1 MPAGMFFFALSV
13 HGPIFAIRLTCHL
26 LLLMIPSI
34 EQRVA
39 ARLTLNVKSVTV
51 TIELLNGGA
60 TVPFIARYRKEATT
74 SANQGPLDEVQI
86 AQIQNTYQKL
96 LDFDKRRETI
106 LKSIDEQGKLT
117 ADLRRKIEATDSLAD
132 LEDLYLPYKQKRKTR
147 ATQAIE
153 RGLEPLANILIAQW
167 ESNIERA
174 AQRYVSDAVPTVAD
188 ALQGARDILAER
200 FSEDADAR
208 QRIRNLFER
217 EAIIRA
223 VVRKGKETDGIK
235 FNDYFD
241 FAESLRR
248 VPSHRL
254 LAIRRGEAE
263 GFLTVS
269 IGPDEAVAIERLERQ
284 FMTNR
289 SGSPACLEQISLA
302 IRDVYKRLLKPSIET
317 EFANNSKEKADT
329 DAIQIFADNLRQLLL
344 SPPLGQQR
352 VLAID
357 PGYRT
362 GCKTVCLDAQGN
374 LLIDTVLYLAQ
385 SDRQRQQAAQVVRKL
400 VAQYSIDAIAIGNGT
415 AGRETE
421 DFVNRLALDK
431 PVFMVSEQGA
441 SIYSASEVAR
451 SEFPDRDVT
460 VRGAVSIGRR
470 LMDPLAELVKIDPK
484 SIGVGQ
490 YQHDVNQTELKNSLD
505 TVVARCVNQVG
516 VSLNTASAYLLRY
529 VSGLGPQLAGNIV
542 AYRAEHGAFT
552 SREQLKKVP
561 RLGSKAF
568 EQCAGFLRI
577 EGAKN
582 PLDNSAVH
590 PERYAVVQQMA
601 VAVRSTVVDLIRQ
614 PDLRQQ
620 IQPERYVT
628 EEVGLLTLRD
638 ILTELAKPGRD
649 PRGQLSVF
657 EYDARVRSIDDLH
670 EGMVLSGVVTNIT
683 AFGAFVDIGVK
694 QDGLVHVSQMANQYV
709 SDPKTVV
716 NVYQKVKVKVMEVD
730 KMRKRIAL
738 SMKI

>member
-1 MPAGMFFFALSV
+1 MTQLP
-13 HGPIFAIRLTCHL
+13 
-26 LLLMIPSI
+26 

-39 ARLTLNVKSVTV
+39 ARLGLNARSVAA

-60 TVPFIARYRKEATT
+60 TVPFIARYRKEATA
-74 SANQGPLDEVQI
+74 SATGVPLDEVQI
-86 AQIQNTYQKL
+86 GQIKEAYQKL
-96 LDFDKRRETI
+96 LELDKRREAI

-117 ADLRRKIEATDSLAD
+117 PELRRKLEATDSLID

-147 ATQAIE
+147 AIIAIE
-153 RGLEPLANILIAQW
+153 RGLEPLANVIISQR
-167 ESNIERA
+167 EPNIERT
-174 AQRYVSDAVPTVAD
+174 AQRYLSDAVPTIAD

-200 FSEDADAR
+200 VSEDADAR

-217 EAIIRA
+217 EAIVRS
-223 VVRKGKETDGIK
+223 VVKKGKDTEGVK
-235 FNDYFD
+235 FKDYFD
-241 FAESLRR
+241 FAEPLRR

-254 LAIRRGEAE
+254 LALRRGEAE
-263 GFLTVS
+263 GFLNVS
-269 IGPDEAVAIERLERQ
+269 IGPDEEAAIERLERQ
-284 FMTNR
+284 FVADR
-289 SGSPACLEQISLA
+289 SGTPVCKEQVSLA
-302 IRDVYKRLLKPSIET
+302 IRDGYKRLLKPSLET
-317 EFANNSKEKADT
+317 EFANLSKEKADME
-329 DAIQIFADNLRQLLL
+329 AIRIFADNLRQLLL

-374 LLIDTVLYLAQ
+374 LLTDTVLYLSQ
-385 SDRQRQQAAQVVRKL
+385 SENQRQQAAQTVQKL
-400 VAQYSIDAIAIGNGT
+400 VSQHKIGAIAIGNGT

-421 DFVNRLALDK
+421 EFVQSLNLTNASGEAL
-431 PVFMVSEQGA
+431 PIFMVSEQGA

-451 SEFPDRDVT
+451 EEFPDRDVT

-490 YQHDVNQTELKNSLD
+490 YQHDVDQTDLKTSLD
-505 TVVARCVNQVG
+505 TVVESCVNQVG

-542 AYRAEHGAFT
+542 AYRAENGAFT
-552 SREQLKKVP
+552 SRDQLKKVP
-561 RLGSKAF
+561 RLGPKAF

-590 PERYAVVQQMA
+590 PERYALVERMA
-601 VAVRSTVVDLIRQ
+601 TDAGSTVTDLVHR
-614 PDLRQQ
+614 PELRQQ
-620 IQPERYVT
+620 IKPERYVT
-628 EEVGLLTLRD
+628 TDVGLPTLRD

-649 PRGQLSVF
+649 PREQLSVF
-657 EYDARVRSIDDLH
+657 EYDARVRSVDDLH
-670 EGMVLSGVVTNIT
+670 EGMVLHGVVTNIT

-694 QDGLVHVSQMANQYV
+694 QDGLVHVSQLANHFV

-716 NVYQKVKVKVMEVD
+716 KVYQKVKVKVMEVD
-730 KMRKRIAL
+730 KARKRIAL
-738 SMKI
+738 SMKF

>member
-1 MPAGMFFFALSV
+1 MFFFALLIRRA
-13 HGPIFAIRLTCHL
+13 IFATQIISHL
-26 LLLMIPSI
+26 LALMISSS

-39 ARLTLNVKSVTV
+39 DRLSLNSKSIAA

-60 TVPFIARYRKEATT
+60 TIPFIARYRKEATA

-86 AQIQNTYQKL
+86 AQIQDTYQKL
-96 LDFDKRRETI
+96 LDIDKRRESI

-117 ADLRRKIEATDSLAD
+117 PDLRQKIQATDSLTD
-132 LEDLYLPYKQKRKTR
+132 LEDVYLPYKQKRKTR
-147 ATQAIE
+147 AILAIE
-153 RGLEPLANILIAQW
+153 RGLEPLANVLIAQR
-167 ESNIERA
+167 EPNVERT
-174 AQRYVSDAVPTVAD
+174 AQRYISDAVPTVLD

-223 VVRKGKETDGIK
+223 VVKKGKEIEGIK
-235 FNDYFD
+235 FKDYFD
-241 FAESLRR
+241 FAEPLRR

-263 GFLTVS
+263 GFLTVG
-269 IGPDEAVAIERLERQ
+269 IGPDEDAAIERLERQ
-284 FMTNR
+284 FVADR
-289 SGSPACLEQISLA
+289 SGTPACKEHVSLA
-302 IRDVYKRLLKPSIET
+302 VRDSYKRLLKPSLET
-317 EFANNSKEKADT
+317 EFANRSKEKADT
-329 DAIQIFADNLRQLLL
+329 DAILIFADNLRQLLL

-374 LLIDTVLYLAQ
+374 LLTDTVLYLTQ
-385 SDRQRQQAAQVVRKL
+385 SDSQRQQAAQVIRKL
-400 VAQYSIDAIAIGNGT
+400 VSQYTIDAIAIGNGT

-421 DFVNRLALDK
+421 DFVTSLDLNK
-431 PVFMVSEQGA
+431 PIFMVSEQGA

-451 SEFPDRDVT
+451 AEFPDRDIT
-460 VRGAVSIGRR
+460 IRGAVSIGRR

-490 YQHDVNQTELKNSLD
+490 YQHDVDQTDLKNSLD
-505 TVVARCVNQVG
+505 TVVERCVNQVG

-561 RLGSKAF
+561 RLGPKAF

-577 EGAKN
+577 EDAEN

-590 PERYAVVQQMA
+590 PERYAVVEQMA
-601 VAVRSTVVDLIRQ
+601 VAVKSTVKDLIRQ

-620 IQPERYVT
+620 IQPERFVAK
-628 EEVGLLTLRD
+628 EVGLLTLQD
-638 ILTELAKPGRD
+638 ILSELAKPARD

-657 EYDARVRSIDDLH
+657 EYDTRVRSVDDLY

-694 QDGLVHVSQMANQYV
+694 QDGLVHVSQMANHYV

-716 NVYQKVKVKVMEVD
+716 NVHQKVKVKVLEVD
-730 KMRKRIAL
+730 KIRKRIAL